1 MARKTKEV
9 KEGNASASTTKT
21 EVKEGS
27 VLALAKAFNKKYS
40 SNVFTAGNVIPEVRR
55 FSIGGLSADY
65 SLNGGIPLGII
76 VDFAGPS
83 GSCKTLAALNAVA
96 NYQKEFP
103 DRTCVYVDA
112 ESTLPGQ
119 VEFFADLVGVQLD
132 EAHFLRFKCFGFPAE
147 KIFET
152 VLELQSAEN
161 IGLIVVDSVRALIS
175 EADMTTEFSKDNGQR
190 ATIAKPLA
198 KFCRFMIGPLEEK
211 QNSLIFI
218 NHSIVEPIPGTRA
231 FKYTEPCGHALNYY
245 SGLKVRFLE
254 RQFTSGT
261 DIELS
266 VSKVQAEKG
275 VKPDG
280 MVARFVVTK
289 SRFGGLDRSGGRIIY
304 RFNRGFGNG
313 VDKAADLAE
322 IITKYGIAKLDGK
335 TWYVYDPMTGESY
348 VDENDEVLKFVGK
361 PPMMRYF
368 ADHPEFVDEYSKAVS
383 EYINKSARSINLLS
397 EADLQ
402 KITKISKVLDR
413 DESEESSNEN
423 IDKDI
428 SAKIEFDD
436 EEEEA

>member
-1 MARKTKEV
+1 MAKK
-9 KEGNASASTTKT
+9 AST
-21 EVKEGS
+21 EAKEGS
-27 VLALAKAFNKKYS
+27 VLALARALNKKYS
-40 SNVFTAGNVIPEVRR
+40 SDVFTAGDLIPEVRR
-55 FSIGGLSADY
+55 FSVGGLSADY
-65 SLNGGIPLGII
+65 SLNGGVPLGII
-76 VDFAGPS
+76 VDLAGPA
-83 GSCKTLAALNAVA
+83 GSCKTLVALNMVA
-96 NYQKEFP
+96 NFQKLFP
-103 DRTCVYVDA
+103 DKTCVYVDA

-119 VEFFADLVGVQLD
+119 IEFFADLVGVKLD
-132 EAHFLRFKCFGFPAE
+132 EEHFLRFKCFGLPAE

-152 VLELQSAEN
+152 ILDLQAADN

-175 EADMTTEFSKDNGQR
+175 DSDLTTEFSKDNGQR

-245 SGLKVRFLE
+245 SSLKIRFLE
-254 RQFTSGT
+254 RLFTCGNET
-261 DIELS
+261 ELS

-304 RFNRGFGNG
+304 RFGRGYGNG

-322 IITKYGIAKLDGK
+322 IITKYNIAKLDK
-335 TWYVYDPMTGESY
+335 TTWYLYNPMTGEMY
-348 VDENDEVLKFVGK
+348 KDQNGEQLKFVGK
-361 PPMMRYF
+361 PKMMTYF
-368 ADHPEFVDEYSKAVS
+368 AENPEFVEKYSKAVS
-383 EYINKSARSINLLS
+383 DYINKSARQINLLS
-397 EADLQ
+397 DADLQ
-402 KITKISKVLDR
+402 KITKISKILDR

-423 IDKDI
+423 IENDI
-428 SAKIEFDD
+428 SASIEF
-436 EEEEA
+436 EEET